1 MPRSTPPRHR
11 RRLLGRP
18 LVLLAVVAATVPG
31 RGAAQ
36 TPAIKA
42 TVLGLDAFR
51 CPAPG
56 EVVVP
61 SEEEARQAAQLG
73 ATARQAV
80 ILGDVERARGLL
92 ARAVSLDSRSSTLA
106 YQYGRVLEDLG
117 QPREAVLQYCR
128 VLDGSG
134 GGEDAVDAQAR
145 VEAYADE
152 NRRRIAAPALEAFG
166 NGVAAAGEGR
176 WAAAEENFLAASAA
190 HADFPEAEFNRAVA
204 LESLGRGVEAADA
217 YRAYL
222 DLRPDAP
229 DAIRVSE
236 RIGQLQ
242 VVPGSLPSPGSAL
255 ALGMLL
261 PGGGQFY
268 TGRPLGGILLLA
280 AAGGAAAAG
289 FLIEETDVRCL
300 RAVEPGQSC
309 PPDQIVG
316 QTTSQ
321 PYLTWGLVGA
331 GAVILGGAVEAFL
344 HARGMDEV
352 EVATLGGGARLLGPS
367 VQARGL
373 GADVRFFRVTF

>member
-1 MPRSTPPRHR
+1 MHLPPPHPNRRSVF
-11 RRLLGRP
+11 GGA
-18 LVLLAVVAATVPG
+18 LVLTAVALAVVPG

-36 TPAIKA
+36 VPAVKT
-42 TVLGLDAFR
+42 TVPGLEAFA

-56 EVVVP
+56 ELDPP
-61 SEEEARQAAQLG
+61 SADEARQAAQLG
-73 ATARQAV
+73 ATARQEV
-80 ILGDVERARGLL
+80 ILGDLERARGLL
-92 ARAVSLDSRSSTLA
+92 GRAVALDPTSATLA

-117 QPREAVLQYCR
+117 ESRDAVLQYCASL
-128 VLDGSG
+128 VEGASG
-134 GGEDAVDAQAR
+134 DDAADARTRIEDFA
-145 VEAYADE
+145 EA
-152 NRRRIAAPALEAFG
+152 NRRRVPDAALEAFAR
-166 NGVAAAGEGR
+166 GVAAVGEGR
-176 WAAAEENFLAASAA
+176 WDDAVEAFVAASAA

-204 LESLGRGVEAADA
+204 LETLGRGVEAADA

-242 VVPGSLPSPGSAL
+242 VVPGGRPSPGSAL

-268 TGRPLGGILLLA
+268 TGRPLGGVVLLA

-316 QTTSQ
+316 TNTTR

-331 GAVILGGAVEAFL
+331 GALVLGGAIEAFL
-344 HARGMDEV
+344 HARGVDDV